1 MKKLFLL
8 FSMMALAF
16 NASADNVLVVEDVH
30 VRPGGNATIAV
41 KYDFESEL
49 ICGYQFDIRLPTGIS
64 RAGTAQNGE
73 TIDETWTIGSNKVGD
88 GQYRFAT
95 FSYGDSGDGDDP
107 RGNIPVTDHQG
118 VMIYIP
124 IAADE
129 SLSDGTTLQC
139 RIFDAVLP
147 ENTGAD
153 FKPEPITFNI
163 VIDDDAID
171 TVLDELSMEAP
182 TGKNDANVNVLRT
195 IKANDWST
203 ICLPFAMTEA
213 QVKEAFGTDVQIQNP
228 QSVTFETL
236 DDDPDYIYQIN
247 VGFSP
252 VTAIEANHQYI
263 IKTSGNISEFNV
275 LHVNIAPTSNPQVNV
290 GSRKN
295 KMIGNYVNG
304 MPVPDLGLFL
314 SDNKFWYSNGSTKI
328 KGFRGYFVFDEY
340 LTKLDEANSKINI
353 VFDGDA
359 TAIGNINK
367 QNATED
373 IYSVSGMNVGKDASR
388 LQRGVYIV
396 NGKKVVKK

>member
-16 NASADNVLVVEDVH
+16 NASADNYLTVDDVR
-30 VRPGGNATIAV
+30 VRPGDKANIV
-41 KYDFESEL
+41 IKYHFESQL
-49 ICGYQFDIRLPTGIS
+49 ICAYQLDMQL
-64 RAGTAQNGE
+64 
-73 TIDETWTIGSNKVGD
+73 GD
-88 GQYRFAT
+88 GITPALEKADLDQFTNDVPSTFIVGVNEVGENHYRFAT
-95 FSYGDSGDGDDP
+95 FSFG
-107 RGNIPVTDHQG
+107 GNVG
-118 VMIYIP
+118 
-124 IAADE
+124 
-129 SLSDGTTLQC
+129 
-139 RIFDAVLP
+139 
-147 ENTGAD
+147 N
-153 FKPEPITFNI
+153 EPITNAEGTLLTIQFTASPDLVSGTEIDATLFDVIAPENNGTQYNLSNVSFKI
-163 VIDDDAID
+163 IIDDDALD
-171 TVLDELSMEAP
+171 TVLDEMSTVAP
-182 TGKNDANVNVLRT
+182 TAKTNANVKVLRT
-195 IKANDWST
+195 IKADQWST

-252 VTAIEANHQYI
+252 VTAIEANHPYI
-263 IKTSGNISEFNV
+263 IKTSDNISDFDV
-275 LHVNIAPTSNPQVNV
+275 LHVNIAPNASPQVNV
-290 GSRKN
+290 GNRRN
-295 KMIGNYVNG
+295 KMYGNYVNG
-304 MPVPDLGLFL
+304 TTVPDLGLFL
-314 SDNKFWYSNGSTKI
+314 SDNKFWYSFGNTKI

-340 LTKLDEANSKINI
+340 LTKLDEANSKVNI

>member
-16 NASADNVLVVEDVH
+16 NASADNYLTVDDVR
-30 VRPGGNATIAV
+30 VRPGDKANIV
-41 KYDFESEL
+41 IKYHFESQL
-49 ICGYQFDIRLPTGIS
+49 ICAYQLDMQL
-64 RAGTAQNGE
+64 
-73 TIDETWTIGSNKVGD
+73 GD
-88 GQYRFAT
+88 GITPALEKADLDQFTNDVPSTFIVGVNEVGENHYRFAT
-95 FSYGDSGDGDDP
+95 FSFG
-107 RGNIPVTDHQG
+107 GNVG
-118 VMIYIP
+118 
-124 IAADE
+124 
-129 SLSDGTTLQC
+129 
-139 RIFDAVLP
+139 
-147 ENTGAD
+147 N
-153 FKPEPITFNI
+153 EPITNAEGTLLTIQFTASPDLVSGTEIDATLFDVIAPENNGTQYNLSNVSFKI
-163 VIDDDAID
+163 IIDDDALD
-171 TVLDELSMEAP
+171 TVLDEMSTVAP
-182 TGKNDANVNVLRT
+182 TAKTNANVKVLRT
-195 IKANDWST
+195 IKADQWST

-228 QSVTFETL
+228 QSVAFETL

-252 VTAIEANHQYI
+252 VTAIEANHPYI
-263 IKTSGNISEFNV
+263 IKTSDNISDFDV
-275 LHVNIAPTSNPQVNV
+275 LHVNIAPNASPQVNV
-290 GSRKN
+290 GNRRN
-295 KMIGNYVNG
+295 KMYGNYVNG
-304 MPVPDLGLFL
+304 TTVPDLGLFL
-314 SDNKFWYSNGSTKI
+314 SDNKFWYSFGNTKI

-340 LTKLDEANSKINI
+340 LTKLDEANSKVNI

>member
-16 NASADNVLVVEDVH
+16 NASADNYLTVDDVR
-30 VRPGGNATIAV
+30 VRPGDKANIV
-41 KYDFESEL
+41 IKYHFESQL
-49 ICGYQFDIRLPTGIS
+49 ICAYQLDMQL
-64 RAGTAQNGE
+64 
-73 TIDETWTIGSNKVGD
+73 GD
-88 GQYRFAT
+88 GITPALEKADLDQFTNDVPSTFIVGVNEVGENHYRFAT
-95 FSYGDSGDGDDP
+95 FSFG
-107 RGNIPVTDHQG
+107 GNVG
-118 VMIYIP
+118 
-124 IAADE
+124 
-129 SLSDGTTLQC
+129 
-139 RIFDAVLP
+139 
-147 ENTGAD
+147 N
-153 FKPEPITFNI
+153 EPITNAEGTLLTIQFTASPDLVSGTEIDATLFDVIAPENNGTQYNLSNVSFKI
-163 VIDDDAID
+163 IIDDDALD
-171 TVLDELSMEAP
+171 TVLDEMSTVAP
-182 TGKNDANVNVLRT
+182 TAKTNANVKVLRT
-195 IKANDWST
+195 IKADQWST
-203 ICLPFAMTEA
+203 ICLPFAMTED

-252 VTAIEANHQYI
+252 VTAIEANHPYI
-263 IKTSGNISEFNV
+263 IKTSDNISDFDV
-275 LHVNIAPTSNPQVNV
+275 LHVNIAPNASPQVNV
-290 GSRKN
+290 GNRRN
-295 KMIGNYVNG
+295 KMYGNYVNG
-304 MPVPDLGLFL
+304 TTVPDLGLFL
-314 SDNKFWYSNGSTKI
+314 SDNKFWYSFGNTKI

-340 LTKLDEANSKINI
+340 LTKLDEANSKVNI

>member
-16 NASADNVLVVEDVH
+16 NASADNYLTVDDVR
-30 VRPGGNATIAV
+30 VRPGDKANIVV
-41 KYDFESEL
+41 KYHFESQL
-49 ICGYQFDIRLPTGIS
+49 ICAYQLDMQL
-64 RAGTAQNGE
+64 
-73 TIDETWTIGSNKVGD
+73 GD
-88 GQYRFAT
+88 GITPALEKADLDQFTNDVPSTFIVGVNEVGENHYRFAT
-95 FSYGDSGDGDDP
+95 FSFG
-107 RGNIPVTDHQG
+107 GNVG
-118 VMIYIP
+118 
-124 IAADE
+124 
-129 SLSDGTTLQC
+129 
-139 RIFDAVLP
+139 
-147 ENTGAD
+147 N
-153 FKPEPITFNI
+153 EPITNAEGTLLTIQFTASPDLVSGTEIDATLFDVIAPENNGTQYNLSNVSFKI
-163 VIDDDAID
+163 IIDDDALD
-171 TVLDELSMEAP
+171 TVLDEMSTVAP
-182 TGKNDANVNVLRT
+182 TAKTNANVKVLRT
-195 IKANDWST
+195 IKADQWST

-252 VTAIEANHQYI
+252 VTAIEANHPYI
-263 IKTSGNISEFNV
+263 IKTSDNISDFDV
-275 LHVNIAPTSNPQVNV
+275 LHVNIAPNASPQVNV
-290 GSRKN
+290 GNRRN
-295 KMIGNYVNG
+295 KMYGNYVNG
-304 MPVPDLGLFL
+304 TTVPDLGLFL
-314 SDNKFWYSNGSTKI
+314 SDNKFWYSFGNTKI

-340 LTKLDEANSKINI
+340 LTKLDEANSKVNI

>member
-16 NASADNVLVVEDVH
+16 NASADNYLTVDDVR
-30 VRPGGNATIAV
+30 VRPGDKANIV
-41 KYDFESEL
+41 IKYHFESQL
-49 ICGYQFDIRLPTGIS
+49 ICAYQLDMQL
-64 RAGTAQNGE
+64 
-73 TIDETWTIGSNKVGD
+73 GD
-88 GQYRFAT
+88 GITPALEKADLDQFTNDVPSTFIVGVNEVGENHYRFAT
-95 FSYGDSGDGDDP
+95 FSFG
-107 RGNIPVTDHQG
+107 GNVG
-118 VMIYIP
+118 
-124 IAADE
+124 
-129 SLSDGTTLQC
+129 
-139 RIFDAVLP
+139 
-147 ENTGAD
+147 N
-153 FKPEPITFNI
+153 EPITNAEGTLLTIQFTASPDLVSGTEINATLFDVI
-163 VIDDDAID
+163 APENNGTQYNLSNVSFKIIIDDDALD
-171 TVLDELSMEAP
+171 TVLDEMSTVAP
-182 TGKNDANVNVLRT
+182 TAKTNANVKVLRT
-195 IKANDWST
+195 IKADQWST

-228 QSVTFETL
+228 QSVAFETL

-252 VTAIEANHQYI
+252 VTAIEANHPYI
-263 IKTSGNISEFNV
+263 IKTSDNISDFDV
-275 LHVNIAPTSNPQVNV
+275 LHVNIAPNASPQVNV
-290 GSRKN
+290 GNRRN
-295 KMIGNYVNG
+295 KMYGNYVNG
-304 MPVPDLGLFL
+304 TTVPDLGLFL
-314 SDNKFWYSNGSTKI
+314 SDNKFWYSFGNTKI

-340 LTKLDEANSKINI
+340 LTKLDEANSKVNI

>member
-1 MKKLFLL
+1 
-8 FSMMALAF
+8 MMALAF
-16 NASADNVLVVEDVH
+16 NASADNYLTVDDVR
-30 VRPGGNATIAV
+30 VRPGDKANIV
-41 KYDFESEL
+41 IKYHFESQL
-49 ICGYQFDIRLPTGIS
+49 ICAYQLDMQL
-64 RAGTAQNGE
+64 
-73 TIDETWTIGSNKVGD
+73 GD
-88 GQYRFAT
+88 GITPALEKADLDQFTNDVPSTFIVGVNEVGENHYRFAT
-95 FSYGDSGDGDDP
+95 FSFG
-107 RGNIPVTDHQG
+107 GNVG
-118 VMIYIP
+118 
-124 IAADE
+124 
-129 SLSDGTTLQC
+129 
-139 RIFDAVLP
+139 
-147 ENTGAD
+147 N
-153 FKPEPITFNI
+153 EPITNAEGTLLTIQFTASPDLVSGTEIDATLFDVIAPENNGTQYNLSNVSFKI
-163 VIDDDAID
+163 IIDDDALD
-171 TVLDELSMEAP
+171 TVLDEMSTVAP
-182 TGKNDANVNVLRT
+182 TAKTNANVKVLRT
-195 IKANDWST
+195 IKADQWST
-203 ICLPFAMTEA
+203 ICLPFAMTED

-228 QSVTFETL
+228 QSVAFETL

-252 VTAIEANHQYI
+252 VTAIEANHPYI

-359 TAIGNINK
+359 TAIENINK
-367 QNATED
+367 QNANED